1 MHNHTYTY
9 RYLLALALAAWTLL
23 AAPVS
28 GAYAGAAGSEA
39 RLGPRAS
46 DEFPGRRL
54 FPTTPIIELEAFHAK
69 RDRVVVVDA
78 RSHYEY
84 QVLHIKGA
92 INIPVASA
100 DFVARMRELRAKD
113 RRPIVTYCNGKTCL
127 KSYEAAYKCMSNG
140 IANVAAYDAGIMD
153 WARAYPEQSVLL
165 GRSPID
171 PKRLIARSDTA
182 KHLLSP
188 EEFESRVGER
198 DAIVMDMRD
207 VFQRDAISIFVGRE
221 HQVHFNEPDK
231 IERFIQRAKRQRKPL
246 LVYDEVGKQV
256 LWLQY
261 QLEDENV
268 PEYYF
273 MKGGAEG
280 YYKYLRGIYTK

>member
-1 MHNHTYTY
+1 MLNNTN
-9 RYLLALALAAWTLL
+9 RYATPLALVVLTFLLAGAPAPAVHAAT
-23 AAPVS
+23 ADDQ
-28 GAYAGAAGSEA
+28 A
-39 RLGPRAS
+39 RPSAS
-46 DEFPGRRL
+46 SEFPGRKL
-54 FPTTPIIELEAFHAK
+54 FPTTPIIELADFHAQ
-69 RDRVVVVDA
+69 RDTVIVVDA

-84 QVLHIKGA
+84 EVLHIKGA
-92 INIPVASA
+92 INIPVASR
-100 DFVARMRELRAKD
+100 DFVARMRDLRAKD
-113 RRPIVTYCNGKTCL
+113 KRRIVTYCNGKTCL
-127 KSYEAAYKCMSNG
+127 KSYEAAHKCMIAG
-140 IANVAAYDAGIMD
+140 IANVVAYDAGIMD
-153 WARAYPEQSVLL
+153 WARAYPDQSVLL

-171 PKRLIARSDTA
+171 PRRLISRADTE
-182 KHLLSP
+182 KHVLSP
-188 EEFESRVGER
+188 EQFEER
-198 DAIVMDMRD
+198 AGRSDGIVLDMRD
-207 VFQRDAISIFVGRE
+207 VFQREATSLFFGRE

-231 IERFIQRAKRQRKPL
+231 IEHFIQRAKRERKPL